1 MLVSI
6 IMPTFRQKQKYLKL
20 AIKRVLKQTH
30 KEIELIIVPVKSD
43 YKTLDILDAFNDS
56 RIVIKQSNYA
66 LITHQMNLGA
76 YAANGSYI
84 IPGVGSDDYY
94 YKKSVASL
102 VKFAETKKAIL
113 VYPDFDIGNSN
124 LKIKRTK
131 RCPKFN
137 RKLLDKGCYIC
148 DDALVVRNEYM
159 KHLPM
164 KNSDGKS
171 RIWNIWKKISDVKEN
186 KNKIFHIRLRSH
198 IYRDHGDAV
207 HRHGSQS
214 KFRAIELKTD
224 CSPQTKLKCKIV
236 DKIVKRDFCIYIRN
250 ISHFVKNREKLNFK
264 KNVLFWDDDNI
275 GDIGLITDESVY
287 NWCSSKRISNILKLN
302 NMKYVK
308 IIDKNIESSI
318 VDDFEDDLL
327 TELE

>member
-6 IMPTFRQKQKYLKL
+6 IMPTFSQKRKYLKL
-20 AIKRVLKQTH
+20 AIKRILKQTH
-30 KEIELIIVPVKSD
+30 KEIELIIVSVKD
-43 YKTLDILDAFNDS
+43 DHKTLDILDTFDDS

-76 YAANGSYI
+76 YAANGKYV
-84 IPGVGSDDYY
+84 IPGVGSDDCY
-94 YKKSVASL
+94 YKKSIASL
-102 VKFAETKKAIL
+102 VKFAEAKEAIL
-113 VYPDFDIGNSN
+113 VYPDFDVGNSS

-131 RCPKFN
+131 RCPEFN

-148 DDALVVRNEYM
+148 DDALVVREEYM
-159 KHLPM
+159 RHLPM

-171 RIWNIWKKISDVKEN
+171 RIWNVWKKISDVKEN
-186 KNKIFHIRLRSH
+186 RNRILHIKLKSH

-224 CSPQTKLKCKIV
+224 YSPQTNLKCKNI
-236 DKIVKRDFCIYIRN
+236 DNIVKRDFCIYIKD
-250 ISHFVKNREKLNFK
+250 ILYFVENREKFNFK

-275 GDIGLITDESVY
+275 GNVRLVDGSVY
-287 NWCSSKRISNILKLN
+287 NWCSSKRVHGILKRN
-302 NMKYVK
+302 NMKYVRM
-308 IIDKNIESSI
+308 IDKDVEKCII
-318 VDDFEDDLL
+318 DDFEDDLL
-327 TELE
+327 TELG